1 MHAKQNMSLD
11 QIQLLNCLF
20 RTSAIDSRKQMS
32 EDTLFFFFFF
42 FPFGEEGMQGLNGLL
57 VLS

>member
-42 FPFGEEGMQGLNGLL
+42 FHSVKRECKALMAY
-57 VLS
+57 